1 MTLVAAVLDGE
12 HSERRADAEQ
22 AKANILEVMKKEK
35 VKGFAEVIV
44 AKNVGDGIGYL

>member
-1 MTLVAAVLDGE
+1 MLEGE
-12 HSERRADAEQ
+12 HSDRKADAEQ
-22 AKANILEVMKKEK
+22 AKANIIEVMKKEK